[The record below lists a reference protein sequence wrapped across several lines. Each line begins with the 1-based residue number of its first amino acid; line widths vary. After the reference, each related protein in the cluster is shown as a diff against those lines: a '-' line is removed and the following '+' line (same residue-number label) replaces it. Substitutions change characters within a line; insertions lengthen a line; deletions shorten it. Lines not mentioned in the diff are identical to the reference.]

1 MRAMVEAAMATG
13 DQAKVDA
20 VIEVAKV
27 TNPGDKA
34 ELDAMRAVFANGQ
47 QEKARIAAKEK
58 EDRIRSARLWNNW
71 SGSGEVGASYASG
84 NNDNAGL
91 TLGINLKREGID
103 WSHRLNA
110 TMDYQR
116 SNGTTTRERYFLSYE
131 PRFQIDDGLFAY
143 GLAQY
148 ESDTFQGVSGR
159 LAASGGLG
167 YKIVDSSR
175 VSFSAKLG
183 PAYRR
188 TDYLTGASESRLA
201 VLAGMDFDWAITDRL
216 KLTQDTNMVAETGG
230 AATVIIDSS
239 NTSVTLVTGLEARI
253 SNRFSTRLSFTLDYD
268 SNPPANAVTTDTL
281 SRVALI
287 YGF

>member
-1 MRAMVEAAMATG
+1 MVQAAIATG
-13 DQAKVDA
+13 DPAKVDA
-20 VIEVAKV
+20 VIEVAKA
-27 TNPGDKA
+27 TNPGDEA
-34 ELDAMRAVFANGQ
+34 ELETMRTAFADAQKER
-47 QEKARIAAKEK
+47 ARIAAKEK
-58 EDRIRSARLWNNW
+58 EEHIRSASLFENW

-84 NNDNAGL
+84 NNDNAGV
-91 TLGINLKREGID
+91 TLGLDLKREGID
-103 WSHRLNA
+103 WSHRLRA

-116 SNGTTTRERYFLSYE
+116 SNGATTRERYFVSYE

-159 LAASGGLG
+159 LAVSGGLG
-167 YKIVDSSR
+167 YKIVDSAR

-188 TDYLTGASESRLA
+188 TDYLTGAGESRLA

-230 AATVIIDSS
+230 EAVVIVDSS
-239 NTSVTLVTGLEARI
+239 NTSVTLVTGLEARV

-268 SNPPANAVTTDTL
+268 SNPPVNAVTTDTL
-281 SRVALI
+281 SRVTLI